1 MLKQFFKSKNKLQ
14 TPSIGSN
21 SQIVSQLHSLEIEK
35 DILTKTIARLY
46 QNETDLTK
54 IQKDRLLLK
63 YQHQLGVVITR
74 IEKLENAS
82 KHPDLGPLG
91 DGLITLMDQ
100 KLSQLDQ
107 RLYELTSKIQVAQ
120 TQNDVKITK
129 NNKNANEIE
138 NKFSLRASVT
148 AELFLDNVRVPN
160 DNVLP
165 GVKGLKGPLSC
176 LTQARYGISWGV
188 IGAAEACLEQLIEY
202 TQTRVLFDRTLDE
215 NQAIQIRL
223 ADMQRRIVTS
233 SLLSYRLGQLKDEG
247 KMDPTQVSLAKWNN
261 VRMALD
267 VARDARDMLGG
278 SGISAEYVPIRHMLN
293 LESVITYEGT
303 ETIHQLTVG
312 RGLTGKNAF

>member
-21 SQIVSQLHSLEIEK
+21 SQIVSQLHALEIEK

-120 TQNDVKITK
+120 TENDAHNKKKNKKISETEVKSKPIFEKPIEEFVNKGSKKFEITTLTSLPKLDPVKQSKYDQMLSQLSSDVITPPPIKPKTK
-129 NNKNANEIE
+129 NETLEIREQNMIPVVQDKPELAVEHIVKPILNEMPQPIIE
-138 NKFSLRASVT
+138 LPEETEIDDDEDDNIEQIKSKILKTLSKIEQ
-148 AELFLDNVRVPN
+148 AEVD
-160 DNVLP
+160 
-165 GVKGLKGPLSC
+165 
-176 LTQARYGISWGV
+176 
-188 IGAAEACLEQLIEY
+188 
-202 TQTRVLFDRTLDE
+202 
-215 NQAIQIRL
+215 
-223 ADMQRRIVTS
+223 
-233 SLLSYRLGQLKDEG
+233 
-247 KMDPTQVSLAKWNN
+247 
-261 VRMALD
+261 
-267 VARDARDMLGG
+267 
-278 SGISAEYVPIRHMLN
+278 
-293 LESVITYEGT
+293 
-303 ETIHQLTVG
+303 
-312 RGLTGKNAF
+312 

>member
-21 SQIVSQLHSLEIEK
+21 SQIVSQLHALEIEK

-120 TQNDVKITK
+120 TENDTHNKKKNKKISETEIKSKPIFEKPIEEYANKRSDKFEITTLTSLPKLDPVKQSKYDEMLSQLSSDVITPPPMKPKIYEEQKTEVVEIKEQNIMPV
-129 NNKNANEIE
+129 IE
-138 NKFSLRASVT
+138 NKPEPIVQQVPEPVIQQVT
-148 AELFLDNVRVPN
+148 KPIVELPEEEDLDDDDDDDLNKIKTKIMETMSKIEQAEVD
-160 DNVLP
+160 
-165 GVKGLKGPLSC
+165 
-176 LTQARYGISWGV
+176 
-188 IGAAEACLEQLIEY
+188 
-202 TQTRVLFDRTLDE
+202 
-215 NQAIQIRL
+215 
-223 ADMQRRIVTS
+223 
-233 SLLSYRLGQLKDEG
+233 
-247 KMDPTQVSLAKWNN
+247 
-261 VRMALD
+261 
-267 VARDARDMLGG
+267 
-278 SGISAEYVPIRHMLN
+278 
-293 LESVITYEGT
+293 
-303 ETIHQLTVG
+303 
-312 RGLTGKNAF
+312 

>member
-21 SQIVSQLHSLEIEK
+21 SQIVSQLHALEIEK

-120 TQNDVKITK
+120 TENDAHNKKKNKKISETEVKSKPIFEKPIEEYANKRSDKFEITTLTSLPKLDPVKQSKYDEMLSQLSSDVITPPPMKPKIYEEQKTEVVEIKEQNIMPV
-129 NNKNANEIE
+129 IE
-138 NKFSLRASVT
+138 NKPEPIVQQVT
-148 AELFLDNVRVPN
+148 KPIIELPEEEDLDDDDDDDINKIKT
-160 DNVLP
+160 DIM
-165 GVKGLKGPLSC
+165 K
-176 LTQARYGISWGV
+176 T
-188 IGAAEACLEQLIEY
+188 
-202 TQTRVLFDRTLDE
+202 
-215 NQAIQIRL
+215 
-223 ADMQRRIVTS
+223 
-233 SLLSYRLGQLKDEG
+233 
-247 KMDPTQVSLAKWNN
+247 LAKI
-261 VRMALD
+261 D
-267 VARDARDMLGG
+267 Q
-278 SGISAEYVPIRHMLN
+278 AEVD
-293 LESVITYEGT
+293 
-303 ETIHQLTVG
+303 
-312 RGLTGKNAF
+312 

>member
-21 SQIVSQLHSLEIEK
+21 SQIVSQLHALEIEK

-120 TQNDVKITK
+120 TENDAHNKKKNEKISETEVKSKPIFEKPIEEYANKSSDKFEITTLTSLPKLDPVKQSKYDEMLSQLSSDVITPPPMKPKIYEEQKTEVVKIK
-129 NNKNANEIE
+129 EQNIMPVIE
-138 NKFSLRASVT
+138 NKPEPIVQQVPEPVIQQVT
-148 AELFLDNVRVPN
+148 KPIVELPEEEDLDDDDDDDLNKIKTKIMETMSKIEQAEVD
-160 DNVLP
+160 
-165 GVKGLKGPLSC
+165 
-176 LTQARYGISWGV
+176 
-188 IGAAEACLEQLIEY
+188 
-202 TQTRVLFDRTLDE
+202 
-215 NQAIQIRL
+215 
-223 ADMQRRIVTS
+223 
-233 SLLSYRLGQLKDEG
+233 
-247 KMDPTQVSLAKWNN
+247 
-261 VRMALD
+261 
-267 VARDARDMLGG
+267 
-278 SGISAEYVPIRHMLN
+278 
-293 LESVITYEGT
+293 
-303 ETIHQLTVG
+303 
-312 RGLTGKNAF
+312 

>member
-21 SQIVSQLHSLEIEK
+21 SQIVSQLHALEIEK

-120 TQNDVKITK
+120 TENDAHNKKKNKKISETEVKSKPIFEKPIEEYANKSSDKFEITTLTSLPKLDPVKQSKYDEMLSQLSSDVITPPPMKPKIYEEQKIETVEIKEQNIMPV
-129 NNKNANEIE
+129 IE
-138 NKFSLRASVT
+138 NKPEPIVQQVPEPVIQQVT
-148 AELFLDNVRVPN
+148 KPIVELPEEEDLDDDDDDDLNKIKTKIMETMSKIEQAEVD
-160 DNVLP
+160 
-165 GVKGLKGPLSC
+165 
-176 LTQARYGISWGV
+176 
-188 IGAAEACLEQLIEY
+188 
-202 TQTRVLFDRTLDE
+202 
-215 NQAIQIRL
+215 
-223 ADMQRRIVTS
+223 
-233 SLLSYRLGQLKDEG
+233 
-247 KMDPTQVSLAKWNN
+247 
-261 VRMALD
+261 
-267 VARDARDMLGG
+267 
-278 SGISAEYVPIRHMLN
+278 
-293 LESVITYEGT
+293 
-303 ETIHQLTVG
+303 
-312 RGLTGKNAF
+312 

>member
-21 SQIVSQLHSLEIEK
+21 SQIVSQLHALEIEK

-46 QNETDLTK
+46 QNETDLIK

-120 TQNDVKITK
+120 TENDAHNKKKNKKISETEVKSKPIFEKPIEEYANKRSDKFEITTLTSLPKLDPVKQSKYDEMLSQLSSDVITPPPMKPKIYEEQKTEVVEIKEQNIMPV
-129 NNKNANEIE
+129 IE
-138 NKFSLRASVT
+138 NKPELIVQQVPEPVIQQVT
-148 AELFLDNVRVPN
+148 KPIVELPEEEDLDDDDDDDLNKIKTKIMETMSKIEQAEVD
-160 DNVLP
+160 
-165 GVKGLKGPLSC
+165 
-176 LTQARYGISWGV
+176 
-188 IGAAEACLEQLIEY
+188 
-202 TQTRVLFDRTLDE
+202 
-215 NQAIQIRL
+215 
-223 ADMQRRIVTS
+223 
-233 SLLSYRLGQLKDEG
+233 
-247 KMDPTQVSLAKWNN
+247 
-261 VRMALD
+261 
-267 VARDARDMLGG
+267 
-278 SGISAEYVPIRHMLN
+278 
-293 LESVITYEGT
+293 
-303 ETIHQLTVG
+303 
-312 RGLTGKNAF
+312 

>member
-21 SQIVSQLHSLEIEK
+21 SQIVSQLHALEIEK

-74 IEKLENAS
+74 IEKMENAS

-120 TQNDVKITK
+120 TENDAHNKKKNKKISETEVKSKPIFEKPIEEYANKSSDKFEITTLTSLPKLDPVKQSKYDEMLSQLSSDVITPPPMKPKIYEEQKTEVVKIK
-129 NNKNANEIE
+129 EQNIMPVIE
-138 NKFSLRASVT
+138 NKPEPIVQQVPEPVIQQVT
-148 AELFLDNVRVPN
+148 KPIVELPEEEDLDDDDDDDLNKIKTKIMETMSKIEQAEVD
-160 DNVLP
+160 
-165 GVKGLKGPLSC
+165 
-176 LTQARYGISWGV
+176 
-188 IGAAEACLEQLIEY
+188 
-202 TQTRVLFDRTLDE
+202 
-215 NQAIQIRL
+215 
-223 ADMQRRIVTS
+223 
-233 SLLSYRLGQLKDEG
+233 
-247 KMDPTQVSLAKWNN
+247 
-261 VRMALD
+261 
-267 VARDARDMLGG
+267 
-278 SGISAEYVPIRHMLN
+278 
-293 LESVITYEGT
+293 
-303 ETIHQLTVG
+303 
-312 RGLTGKNAF
+312 